1 MKDAEPP
8 RWNKDS
14 ICFQSVEPSVRRE
27 HRDKR
32 HHRLT
37 CGVRAKLVLWETE
50 RRKGAEGRTSFK
62 KLTTKGYGLY
72 ETGSDFCQSPG
83 LPAPPWSLW
92 QIKSRR
98 VGHRPPLV
106 WTCLSSSY
114 TPQETITI
122 DCKIFFLFSRTL
134 KSTPMNPSYKW
145 ILWTQS

>member
-32 HHRLT
+32 DHPLT
-37 CGVRAKLVLWETE
+37 CGLRAKLILWETE
-50 RRKGAEGRTSFK
+50 RRKRAEGRLSFK

-72 ETGSDFCQSPG
+72 ETGSDFCQFPG

-92 QIKSRR
+92 QTESCR
-98 VGHRPPLV
+98 VGHSPL
-106 WTCLSSSY
+106 WFGCDSLPH
-114 TPQETITI
+114 TPQETIII
-122 DCKIFFLFSRTL
+122 DCTIFFLFSRTL

-145 ILWTQS
+145 ILWIQS